1 MGTLQGILECLG
13 SRNVMQDEGLAGGD
27 HAALPEAEAAEA
39 ASPSPVDEAGYCR
52 GLNSYLYYCGGSLL

>member
-1 MGTLQGILECLG
+1 
-13 SRNVMQDEGLAGGD
+13 MQDEGLAGGD